1 MTVSVANAP
10 PSKPLSSDEVL
21 RVARQD
27 AEAVY
32 GDLTGYRITL
42 VPQPDGW
49 HVDYDLV
56 EPLVAG
62 GGPHY
67 VIDGWTGVI
76 VSKRY
81 EQ

>member
-1 MTVSVANAP
+1 MSGTEA
-10 PSKPLSSDEVL
+10 KPLSSDEVL
-21 RVARQD
+21 RIARQD
-27 AEAVY
+27 AEGAY
-32 GDLTGYRITL
+32 PDLKDFRITL
-42 VPQPDGW
+42 ILQPDGW

-62 GGPHY
+62 GGPPY
-67 VIDGWTGVI
+67 VIDGWTGAI